1 MLNNIRFNGI
11 DMKRIWLILI
21 LAALFAGCGKGE
33 KDYTGY
39 LNAMISVRNRISISI
54 SSTEYR
60 LKIAQDELDML
71 RPREKDAVQKYLEE
85 KLREKGEK
93 IPEDKINVERIE
105 EIKLEIA
112 KLESEIALEKL
123 IKNEVPDDAKKAVYI
138 EMIAFYNSIP
148 PAAQKEFSVMAA
160 NNDIWI
166 NGNNAAL
173 SQYPNVLHYES
184 DDEVRQKMS
193 EFAEKLGCRMIS
205 NRLYYDSAATLD
217 KAYET
222 AKEIASRHP
231 IQ

>member
-21 LAALFAGCGKGE
+21 LAVLFAGCGKE
-33 KDYTGY
+33 PEKKDYTGY
-39 LNAMISVRNRISISI
+39 LNVMISVRNQTFIL
-54 SSTEYR
+54 STEHL
-60 LKIAQDELDML
+60 LKAAQDELDML

-112 KLESEIALEKL
+112 KLESEIALKKL

>member
-21 LAALFAGCGKGE
+21 LAVLFAGCGKE
-33 KDYTGY
+33 PEKKDYTGY
-39 LNAMISVRNRISISI
+39 LNVMISVRNRISILP
-54 SSTEYR
+54 TEHL
-60 LKIAQDELDML
+60 LKDAQDELDML

-112 KLESEIALEKL
+112 KLESEIALKKL

-184 DDEVRQKMS
+184 DDEVRQKKS

>member
-21 LAALFAGCGKGE
+21 LAALFAGCGKE
-33 KDYTGY
+33 PEKKDYTGY
-39 LNAMISVRNRISISI
+39 LNAMISVRNQTFIL
-54 SSTEYR
+54 STEHL
-60 LKIAQDELDML
+60 LKAAQDELDML

-112 KLESEIALEKL
+112 KLESEIALKKL